1 MFERLKQAFS
11 SVTSAVK
18 EKELTDKDLDD
29 VAFNFQLSLIESDV
43 AQSVAEALTNEVQKS
58 ITGTKVDRAAEP
70 SEVVGERLA
79 TLLQDAFAKAGKVDL
94 VANIKEKSKAGE
106 PYVILFLGI
115 NGTGKTTTVAK
126 MVRFMQK
133 NGLSVVCAAGDTH
146 RPGAIEQLTEHAERL
161 SVKVI
166 SQRYGAD
173 PAAVG
178 RDGVL
183 YAKAHHVDCLLI
195 DTAGR
200 MQTNQNLME
209 EMAKIVR
216 VVKPDFR
223 IFVADALTGNDAVL
237 AGRALQ
243 PARRLRRRHLDQGRR
258 RRPWWCRTVDRLLH
272 RQASLLPGGRAVL
285 RGSNPLR
292 HSKVPRLASR
302 GLVQIQGIPR
312 VGGLRLVSIRL
323 LDIHSDERLR
333 LRGQPHHVSIGP
345 NHPPMPAECR
355 FSPAPRPV

>member
-1 MFERLKQAFS
+1 LFDRLKQAFS
-11 SVTSAVK
+11 AVTSAVK
-18 EKELTDKDLDD
+18 EKQLSDKDLDD
-29 VAFNFQLSLIESDV
+29 VVFNFQLSLIESDV

-58 ITGTKVDRAAEP
+58 LAGTKVDRSAEP

-79 TLLQDAFAKAGKVDL
+79 TLLQTAFAKAGQVDL
-94 VANIKEKSKAGE
+94 VANVREKTKKTGE

-126 MVRFMQK
+126 VASFMQK

-146 RPGAIEQLTEHAERL
+146 RPGAIEQLTEHAGRL
-161 SVKVI
+161 SLKVI

-183 YAKAHHVDCLLI
+183 YAKAHHAECLLI

-223 IFVADALTGNDAVL
+223 IFVADALTGNDAVSQAEL
-237 AGRALQ
+237 FNQHVGFDGAVLTKADADVRGGAALSIVYSTEKPVLFLGVGQ
-243 PARRLRRRHLDQGRR
+243 GYGDLVPFDTQKFLD
-258 RRPWWCRTVDRLLH
+258 
-272 RQASLLPGGRAVL
+272 SLLKP
-285 RGSNPLR
+285 
-292 HSKVPRLASR
+292 
-302 GLVQIQGIPR
+302 
-312 VGGLRLVSIRL
+312 
-323 LDIHSDERLR
+323 
-333 LRGQPHHVSIGP
+333 
-345 NHPPMPAECR
+345 
-355 FSPAPRPV
+355 